1 MRIKNYFLAGAAL
14 LAVGTINAQEYVSP
28 AENVA
33 VGKTAV
39 ASTGTA
45 SMAFDDNTGTTR
57 WESSQ
62 IDGQWIY
69 VDLGKDYAIDQL
81 QLVWEGAYAKQYK
94 IFVASELTEE
104 MTAELSDD
112 DLSNDFQTGWTEA
125 ASVNEELSGFP
136 YTQNVDVKA
145 GTYGR
150 YVALQT
156 VERGTNYGTSLW
168 EFRVKSFGEYVVDG
182 AETASKMFVS
192 ANPTE
197 IYTGETATLNTAVVN
212 GKNLRIENA
221 EVAYSVSPAD
231 GLSIESNIATGVAS
245 GNYTVTATSGSVSA
259 NCTITVRE
267 EPVLASIEITADK
280 MQGSTNDTYTFTV
293 NGKNQFGE
301 PFTVENKEY
310 SADGAGNV
318 TFDGDKMTVDA
329 RGQYI
334 VTLKSGDV
342 TSNAVTINVVA
353 EGANLAL
360 GKTIVSSTE
369 GSENPQNAVDGNEGT
384 MWITNQPSD
393 AVAGDG
399 TTFIYD
405 AEIVV
410 DLGEEYDVNCVHTYW
425 EGASSADYT
434 VTFSTDNSVWSEPT
448 EAFTFTDGAGMQNRH
463 DWLMQDEAVK
473 ARYVK
478 VHSTRAATGYGVKIR
493 ELEVYSNSPLAPA
506 ELRHIEI
513 AADATVGHVDSNYN
527 FTVAMTDQ
535 YGKAYTLTPEEQA
548 EWVVSGGA
556 MTGNAFKADAKG
568 AYTVKY
574 KVGEIESNEV
584 TVNVVAE
591 GENILAGKTI
601 VSESEGDNYQIDRD
615 RPAANVIDGND
626 GSDWFIKDVNNST
639 TFTAEFVAD
648 FGDVANV
655 DAVHLHFEGAN
666 SCDYEI
672 LFSTDNEEFTPWKSY
687 SAEPKV
693 ENRHDWLYAETTTP
707 VRYIKFVS
715 SEVSNGGYGLRLFE
729 VEAYGED
736 NGHLAGGIEDINVNG
751 NIYLAGD
758 VVVMP
763 VVMSKAMVFS
773 ASGAM
778 VATADNADQI
788 NVSGLQSGMYIVKAV
803 DAEGNV
809 YTAKIV
815 K

>member
-33 VGKTAV
+33 VGKTST
-39 ASTGTA
+39 ASSGTA
-45 SMAFDDNTGTTR
+45 SSAFDDNTGTR
-57 WESSQ
+57 WESFQ

-182 AETASKMFVS
+182 AETASKMFVL

-197 IYTGETATLNTAVVN
+197 IYTGETATLSPAVIN
-212 GKNLRIENA
+212 GKNFRIADA
-221 EVAYSVSPAD
+221 EVEYSVEPAQ
-231 GLSIESNIATGVAS
+231 GLTIEGNVATGAAAGEYV
-245 GNYTVTATSGSVSA
+245 VTATCGSVSA

-280 MQGSTNDTYTFTV
+280 TQGSTNDVYTFTAK
-293 NGKNQFGE
+293 GKNQFGE
-301 PFTVENKEY
+301 DFAIPAESKQYE
-310 SADGAGNV
+310 ADGAG
-318 TFDGDKMTVDA
+318 TAIFDGDKMTVDA

-369 GSENPQNAVDGNEGT
+369 GSQDPQNAVDGNEAT
-384 MWITNQPSD
+384 MWITNQPAD

-463 DWLMQDEAVK
+463 DWLMQEEAVK

-478 VHSTRAATGYGVKIR
+478 IHSTRAATGYGVKLR
-493 ELEVYSNSPLAPA
+493 ELQVYSNSPLAPA

-513 AADATVGHVDSNYN
+513 AADATVGHIDSNYN

-535 YGKAYTLTPEEQA
+535 YGEAYTLTPEEHA

-601 VSESEGDNYQIDRD
+601 VSESEGDNYQIDR
-615 RPAANVIDGND
+615 PAANVIDGND

-672 LFSTDNEEFTPWKSY
+672 LFSTDNVEFTPWKSY

-693 ENRHDWLYAETTTP
+693 EDRHDWLYAETTTP

-715 SEVSNGGYGLRLFE
+715 NEVSNGGYGLRLFE

-778 VATADNADQI
+778 VATADNAGQV
-788 NVSGLQSGMYIVKAV
+788 NVANLQDGMYIVKAV

>member
-1 MRIKNYFLAGAAL
+1 MRIKNYFLASAAL
-14 LAVGTINAQEYVSP
+14 LAAASVNAQDYVSP
-28 AENVA
+28 AQNVA

-39 ASTGTA
+39 ASSGTA
-45 SMAFDDNTGTTR
+45 GLAFDDNIGTR
-57 WESSQ
+57 WESSH

-69 VDLGKDYAIDQL
+69 VDLGADYAIDQL

-94 IFVASELTEE
+94 IFVASELTEA
-104 MTAELSDD
+104 MNAELSDD
-112 DLSNDFQTGWTEA
+112 DLSNDFSTGWTEA
-125 ASVNEELSGFP
+125 ASVSEELAGFP
-136 YTQNVDVKA
+136 YTQDVNVNA

-168 EFRVKSFGEYVVDG
+168 EFRVKSFGEYVADG
-182 AETASKMFVS
+182 AETASKIFVT
-192 ANPTE
+192 ANPDE

-212 GKNLRIENA
+212 GKNFRSENA
-221 EVAYSVSPAD
+221 EVAYSVEP
-231 GLSIESNIATGVAS
+231 ATGLTIEGNVATGTAS
-245 GNYTVTATSGSVSA
+245 GEYVVTATSGSVSA

-267 EPVLASIEITADK
+267 EPVLTSIEITADK
-280 MQGSTNDTYTFTV
+280 TQGSTNDTYTFTV

-301 PFTVENKEY
+301 SFPVNDKVY
-310 SADGAGNV
+310 SADGAGNA

-342 TSNAVTINVVA
+342 TSNSVTIDVVA
-353 EGANLAL
+353 EGQNLAL

-369 GSENPQNAVDGNEGT
+369 GSQDPQNAVDGNEGS
-384 MWITNQPSD
+384 MWIANQPAD
-393 AVAGDG
+393 AEKGEGDSW
-399 TTFIYD
+399 IYD

-410 DLGEEYDVNCVHTYW
+410 DLGDEYDVNCVHTYW

-448 EAFTFTDGAGMQNRH
+448 EAFTFTNGAGMHNRH

-513 AADATVGHVDSNYN
+513 AADATAGHVKSNYN
-527 FTVAMTDQ
+527 FTVTMIDQ
-535 YGKAYTLTPEEQA
+535 YGETYTLAPDETA

-584 TVNVVAE
+584 TINIVAE

-601 VSESEGDNYQIDRD
+601 VSTSEGDNYQIDR
-615 RPAANVIDGND
+615 PVANVIDGND
-626 GSDWFIKDVNNST
+626 GSDWFIKDANNSAE
-639 TFTAEFVAD
+639 FTAEFIAD

-655 DAVHLHFEGAN
+655 DAIHLHFEGAN

-672 LFSTDNEEFTPWKSY
+672 LFSIDNEVYTPWQSFTE
-687 SAEPKV
+687 EPNV
-693 ENRHDWLYAETTTP
+693 RDRHDWLYTNGTEQ

-715 SEVSNGGYGLRLFE
+715 YKVAKGGYGLRLWE
-729 VEAYGED
+729 VEAYGEG
-736 NGHLAGGIEDINVNG
+736 NGHLAGGIEEVNANG

-758 VVVMP
+758 VVMMP
-763 VVMSKAMVFS
+763 AVMSKAMVFS

-778 VATADNADQI
+778 VAAVENAGEI
-788 NVSGLQSGMYIVKAV
+788 NVADLQSGMYIVKAA

>member
-33 VGKTAV
+33 VGKTST
-39 ASTGTA
+39 ASSGTA
-45 SMAFDDNTGTTR
+45 SSAFDDNTGTR

-156 VERGTNYGTSLW
+156 VERGTNFGTSLW

-182 AETASKMFVS
+182 AETASKMFVL

-197 IYTGETATLNTAVVN
+197 IYTGETATLSPAVIN
-212 GKNLRIENA
+212 GKNFRIADA
-221 EVAYSVSPAD
+221 EVEYSVEPAQ
-231 GLSIESNIATGVAS
+231 GLTIEGNVATGAAAGEYV
-245 GNYTVTATSGSVSA
+245 VTATCGSVSA

-280 MQGSTNDTYTFTV
+280 TQGSTNDVYTFTAK
-293 NGKNQFGE
+293 GKNQFGE
-301 PFTVENKEY
+301 DFAIPAESKQYE
-310 SADGAGNV
+310 ADGAGNA

-369 GSENPQNAVDGNEGT
+369 GSQDPQNAVDGNEGS
-384 MWITNQPSD
+384 MWIANQPAD
-393 AVAGDG
+393 AEKGEGDSW
-399 TTFIYD
+399 IYD

-463 DWLMQDEAVK
+463 DWLMQEEAVK

-478 VHSTRAATGYGVKIR
+478 VHSTIAATGYGVKLR
-493 ELEVYSNSPLAPA
+493 ELQVYSNSPLAPA

-513 AADATVGHVDSNYN
+513 AADATAGHVKSNYN
-527 FTVAMTDQ
+527 FTVTMIDQ
-535 YGKAYTLTPEEQA
+535 YGETYTLAPDETA

-584 TVNVVAE
+584 TINIVAE

-601 VSESEGDNYQIDRD
+601 VSTSEGDNYQID

-672 LFSTDNEEFTPWKSY
+672 LFSTDNVEFTLWKSY

-803 DAEGNV
+803 DAEGNA
-809 YTAKIV
+809 YTAKIA

>member
-33 VGKTAV
+33 VGKTST
-39 ASTGTA
+39 ASSGTA
-45 SMAFDDNTGTTR
+45 SSAFDDNTDTR

-112 DLSNDFQTGWTEA
+112 DLSNDFSTGWTEA
-125 ASVNEELSGFP
+125 ASVSEELAGFP
-136 YTQNVDVKA
+136 YTQDVNVNA

-168 EFRVKSFGEYVVDG
+168 EFRVKSFGEYVADG
-182 AETASKMFVS
+182 AETASKIFVM
-192 ANPTE
+192 ANPDE

-280 MQGSTNDTYTFTV
+280 MQGSTNDVYTFTV

-310 SADGAGNV
+310 SADGAGNA

-329 RGQYI
+329 RGQYL
-334 VTLKSGDV
+334 VTLKSGDI
-342 TSNAVTINVVA
+342 TSNTVTIDVVA

-369 GSENPQNAVDGNEGT
+369 GSENPQNAVDGDERS
-384 MWITNQPSD
+384 MWIANQPED
-393 AVAGDG
+393 AEKGEGDSW
-399 TTFIYD
+399 IYD

-425 EGASSADYT
+425 EGASAADYT
-434 VTFSTDNSVWSEPT
+434 VTFSTDNTVWSEPT
-448 EAFTFTDGAGMQNRH
+448 EAFTFVNGEGMQNRH

-478 VHSTRAATGYGVKIR
+478 VHSTIAATGYGVKIR

-513 AADATVGHVDSNYN
+513 AADATAGHVKSNYN
-527 FTVAMTDQ
+527 FTVTMIDQ

-626 GSDWFIKDVNNST
+626 GSDWFIKDANNSAE
-639 TFTAEFVAD
+639 FTAEFIAD

-672 LFSTDNEEFTPWKSY
+672 LFSIDNEVYTPWQSFTE
-687 SAEPKV
+687 EPNV
-693 ENRHDWLYAETTTP
+693 RDRHDWLYTNGTEQ

-715 SEVSNGGYGLRLFE
+715 HKVANGGYGLRLWE
-729 VEAYGED
+729 VEAYGEG

-803 DAEGNV
+803 DAEGNA
-809 YTAKIV
+809 YTAKIA

>member
-1 MRIKNYFLAGAAL
+1 MRIKNYFLAGVALIAA
-14 LAVGTINAQEYVSP
+14 GTINAQEYVSP

-45 SMAFDDNTGTTR
+45 SMAFDDNEGSR
-57 WESSQ
+57 WESSH

-69 VDLGKDYAIDQL
+69 VDLGADYAIDQL

-94 IFVASELTEE
+94 IFVASELTEA
-104 MTAELSDD
+104 MNAELSDD
-112 DLSNDFQTGWTEA
+112 DLSNDFSTGWTEA
-125 ASVNEELSGFP
+125 ASVSEELAGFP
-136 YTQNVDVKA
+136 YTQDVNVNA

-168 EFRVKSFGEYVVDG
+168 EFRVKSFGEYVADG
-182 AETASKMFVS
+182 AETASKIFVT
-192 ANPTE
+192 ANPDE

-212 GKNLRIENA
+212 GKNFRSENA
-221 EVAYSVSPAD
+221 EVAYSVEP
-231 GLSIESNIATGVAS
+231 ATGLTIEGNVATGTAS
-245 GNYTVTATSGSVSA
+245 GEYVVTATSGSVSA

-267 EPVLASIEITADK
+267 EPVLTSIEITADK
-280 MQGSTNDTYTFTV
+280 TQGSTNDTYTFTV

-301 PFTVENKEY
+301 SFPVNDKVY
-310 SADGAGNV
+310 SADGAGNA

-342 TSNAVTINVVA
+342 TSNSVTIDVVA
-353 EGANLAL
+353 EGQNLAL

-369 GSENPQNAVDGNEGT
+369 GPENPQNAVDGDEDT
-384 MWITNQPSD
+384 MWIANQPED
-393 AVAGDG
+393 AEKGEGDSW
-399 TTFIYD
+399 IYD

-425 EGASSADYT
+425 EGASAADYT
-434 VTFSTDNSVWSEPT
+434 VTFSTDNTVWSEPT
-448 EAFTFTDGAGMQNRH
+448 EAFTFVNGEGMQNRH

-513 AADATVGHVDSNYN
+513 AADATAGHVDTNYN
-527 FTVAMTDQ
+527 FTVTMTDQ
-535 YGKAYTLTPEEQA
+535 YGEAYTLGADETA
-548 EWVVSGGA
+548 EWIVSGGA

-568 AYTVKY
+568 DYTVKY

-584 TVNVVAE
+584 TINIVAE
-591 GENILAGKTI
+591 GENILAGRTI
-601 VSESEGDNYQIDRD
+601 VSETEGATW
-615 RPAANVIDGND
+615 PAVNAIDGND
-626 GSDWFIKDVNNST
+626 GSDWFIKDANNSAE
-639 TFTAEFVAD
+639 FTAEFIAD

-655 DAVHLHFEGAN
+655 DAIHLHFEGAN

-672 LFSTDNEEFTPWKSY
+672 LFSIDNGVYTPWQSFTE
-687 SAEPKV
+687 EPNV
-693 ENRHDWLYAETTTP
+693 RDRHDWLYTNGTEQ

-715 SEVSNGGYGLRLFE
+715 HKVANGDYGLRLWE
-729 VEAYGED
+729 VEAYGEG
-736 NGHLAGGIEDINVNG
+736 NGHLAGGIEEVNANG

-758 VVVMP
+758 VVMMP
-763 VVMSKAMVFS
+763 AVMSKAMVFS

-778 VATADNADQI
+778 VAAVENAGEI
-788 NVSGLQSGMYIVKAV
+788 NVADLQSGMYIVKAA

>member
-1 MRIKNYFLAGAAL
+1 MRIKNYFLAGVALIAA
-14 LAVGTINAQEYVSP
+14 GTINAQEYVSP

-45 SMAFDDNTGTTR
+45 SMAFDDNEGSR
-57 WESSQ
+57 WESSH

-69 VDLGKDYAIDQL
+69 VDLGADYAIDQL

-94 IFVASELTEE
+94 IFVASELTEA
-104 MTAELSDD
+104 MNAELSDD
-112 DLSNDFQTGWTEA
+112 DLSNDFSTGWTEA
-125 ASVNEELSGFP
+125 ASVSEELAGFP
-136 YTQNVDVKA
+136 YTQDVNVNA

-168 EFRVKSFGEYVVDG
+168 EFRVKSFGEYVADG
-182 AETASKMFVS
+182 AETASKIFVT
-192 ANPTE
+192 ANPDE

-212 GKNLRIENA
+212 GKNFRSENA
-221 EVAYSVSPAD
+221 EVAYSVEP
-231 GLSIESNIATGVAS
+231 ATGLTIEGNVATGTAS
-245 GNYTVTATSGSVSA
+245 GEYVVTATSGSVSA

-267 EPVLASIEITADK
+267 EPVLTSIEITADK
-280 MQGSTNDTYTFTV
+280 TQGSTNDTYTFTV

-301 PFTVENKEY
+301 SFPVNDKVY
-310 SADGAGNV
+310 SADGAGNA

-342 TSNAVTINVVA
+342 TSNSVTIDVVA
-353 EGANLAL
+353 EGQNLAL

-369 GSENPQNAVDGNEGT
+369 GPENPQNAVDGDEDT
-384 MWITNQPSD
+384 MWIANQPED
-393 AVAGDG
+393 AEKGEGDSW
-399 TTFIYD
+399 IYD

-425 EGASSADYT
+425 EGASAADYT
-434 VTFSTDNSVWSEPT
+434 VTFSTDNTVWSEPT
-448 EAFTFTDGAGMQNRH
+448 EAFTFVNGEGMQNRH

-513 AADATVGHVDSNYN
+513 AADATAGHVKSNYN
-527 FTVAMTDQ
+527 FTVTMTDQ
-535 YGKAYTLTPEEQA
+535 YGEAYTLGADETA
-548 EWVVSGGA
+548 EWIVSGGA

-568 AYTVKY
+568 DYTVKY

-584 TVNVVAE
+584 TINIVAE
-591 GENILAGKTI
+591 GENILAGRTI
-601 VSESEGDNYQIDRD
+601 VSETEGATW
-615 RPAANVIDGND
+615 PAVNAIDGND
-626 GSDWFIKDVNNST
+626 GSDWFIKDANNSAE
-639 TFTAEFVAD
+639 FTAEFIAD

-655 DAVHLHFEGAN
+655 DAIHLHFEGAN

-672 LFSTDNEEFTPWKSY
+672 LFSIDNELYTPWQSFTE
-687 SAEPKV
+687 EPNV
-693 ENRHDWLYAETTTP
+693 RDRHDWLYTNGTEQ

-715 SEVSNGGYGLRLFE
+715 HKVANGDYGLRLWE
-729 VEAYGED
+729 VEAYGEG
-736 NGHLAGGIEDINVNG
+736 NGHLAGGIEEVNANG

-758 VVVMP
+758 VVMMP
-763 VVMSKAMVFS
+763 AVMSKAMVFS

-778 VATADNADQI
+778 VAAVENAGEI
-788 NVSGLQSGMYIVKAV
+788 NVADLQSGMYIVKAA

>member
-1 MRIKNYFLAGAAL
+1 M
-14 LAVGTINAQEYVSP
+14 
-28 AENVA
+28 
-33 VGKTAV
+33 
-39 ASTGTA
+39 
-45 SMAFDDNTGTTR
+45 
-57 WESSQ
+57 
-62 IDGQWIY
+62 
-69 VDLGKDYAIDQL
+69 
-81 QLVWEGAYAKQYK
+81 
-94 IFVASELTEE
+94 
-104 MTAELSDD
+104 
-112 DLSNDFQTGWTEA
+112 
-125 ASVNEELSGFP
+125 
-136 YTQNVDVKA
+136 
-145 GTYGR
+145 
-150 YVALQT
+150 
-156 VERGTNYGTSLW
+156 
-168 EFRVKSFGEYVVDG
+168 
-182 AETASKMFVS
+182 
-192 ANPTE
+192 
-197 IYTGETATLNTAVVN
+197 
-212 GKNLRIENA
+212 
-221 EVAYSVSPAD
+221 
-231 GLSIESNIATGVAS
+231 
-245 GNYTVTATSGSVSA
+245 
-259 NCTITVRE
+259 
-267 EPVLASIEITADK
+267 
-280 MQGSTNDTYTFTV
+280 
-293 NGKNQFGE
+293 
-301 PFTVENKEY
+301 
-310 SADGAGNV
+310 
-318 TFDGDKMTVDA
+318 
-329 RGQYI
+329 
-334 VTLKSGDV
+334 KSGDI
-342 TSNAVTINVVA
+342 TSNTVTIDVVA
-353 EGANLAL
+353 EGQNLAL

-463 DWLMQDEAVK
+463 DWLMQEEAVK

-478 VHSTRAATGYGVKIR
+478 VHSTRAATGYGVKIL
-493 ELEVYSNSPLAPA
+493 ELQVYSNSPLAPA

-513 AADATVGHVDSNYN
+513 AADATAGHVESNYN
-527 FTVAMTDQ
+527 FTVTMTDQ
-535 YGKAYTLTPEEQA
+535 YGETYTLAPDETA

-584 TVNVVAE
+584 TINIVAE
-591 GENILAGKTI
+591 SENILAGKTI
-601 VSESEGDNYQIDRD
+601 VSTSEGDNYQID

-672 LFSTDNEEFTPWKSY
+672 LFSTDNVEFTPWKSY

-715 SEVSNGGYGLRLFE
+715 NEVSNGDYGLRLFE

-778 VATADNADQI
+778 VAAIDNADQI
-788 NVSGLQSGMYIVKAV
+788 NVTDLQSGMYIVKAI

-809 YTAKIV
+809 YTAKIA

>member
-1 MRIKNYFLAGAAL
+1 MRIKNYFLAGVALIAA
-14 LAVGTINAQEYVSP
+14 GTINAQEYVSP

-45 SMAFDDNTGTTR
+45 SMAFDDNEGSR

-69 VDLGKDYAIDQL
+69 VDLEKDYAIDQL

-94 IFVASELTEE
+94 IFIASELTEE

-168 EFRVKSFGEYVVDG
+168 EFRVKSFGEYVADG

-197 IYTGETATLNTAVVN
+197 IYTEETATLNTAVVN

-231 GLSIESNIATGVAS
+231 GLTIKGNIATGVAS
-245 GNYTVTATSGSVSA
+245 GNYTVTATSESVSA

-280 MQGSTNDTYTFTV
+280 TQGSTNDVYTFTV
-293 NGKNQFGE
+293 NGRNQFGE

-310 SADGAGNV
+310 SADGAGNA

-329 RGQYI
+329 RGQYL
-334 VTLKSGDV
+334 VTLKSGDI
-342 TSNAVTINVVA
+342 TSNTVTIDVVA

-360 GKTIVSSTE
+360 DKTIVSSTE

-384 MWITNQPSD
+384 MWIANQPAD
-393 AVAGDG
+393 AEKGEGDSW
-399 TTFIYD
+399 IYD

-448 EAFTFTDGAGMQNRH
+448 EAFTFTNGAGMQNRH

-478 VHSTRAATGYGVKIR
+478 VHSTRAATGFGVKIR
-493 ELEVYSNSPLAPA
+493 ELQVYSNSPLAPA

-513 AADATVGHVDSNYN
+513 AADATAGHVESNYN
-527 FTVAMTDQ
+527 FTVTMTDQ
-535 YGKAYTLTPEEQA
+535 YGETYTLAPDETA

-584 TVNVVAE
+584 TINIVAE
-591 GENILAGKTI
+591 GENILAGRTI
-601 VSESEGDNYQIDRD
+601 VSETEGATW
-615 RPAANVIDGND
+615 PAVNAIDGND
-626 GSDWFIKDVNNST
+626 GSDWFIKDANNSAE
-639 TFTAEFVAD
+639 FTAEFIAD

-655 DAVHLHFEGAN
+655 DAIHLHFEGAN

-672 LFSTDNEEFTPWKSY
+672 LFSIDNRVYTPWQSFTE
-687 SAEPKV
+687 EPNV
-693 ENRHDWLYAETTTP
+693 RDRHDWLYTNGTEQ

-715 SEVSNGGYGLRLFE
+715 HKVANGGYGLRLWE
-729 VEAYGED
+729 VEAYGEG
-736 NGHLAGGIEDINVNG
+736 NGHLAGGIEEVNANG

-758 VVVMP
+758 VVMMP
-763 VVMSKAMVFS
+763 AVMSKAMVFS

-778 VATADNADQI
+778 VAAVENAGEI
-788 NVSGLQSGMYIVKAV
+788 NVADLQSGMYIVKTA

>member
-45 SMAFDDNTGTTR
+45 SMAFDDNEGSR

-112 DLSNDFQTGWTEA
+112 DLSNDFSTGWTEA
-125 ASVNEELSGFP
+125 ASVSEELAGFP
-136 YTQNVDVKA
+136 YTQDVNVNA

-168 EFRVKSFGEYVVDG
+168 EFRVKSFGEYVADG

-197 IYTGETATLNTAVVN
+197 IYTGETATLSPAVIN
-212 GKNLRIENA
+212 GKNFRIADA
-221 EVAYSVSPAD
+221 EVEYSVEPAQ
-231 GLSIESNIATGVAS
+231 GLNIEGNVATGAAAGEYV
-245 GNYTVTATSGSVSA
+245 VTATCGSVSA

-280 MQGSTNDTYTFTV
+280 TQGSTNDVYTFTAK
-293 NGKNQFGE
+293 GKNQFGE
-301 PFTVENKEY
+301 DFAIPAESKQYE
-310 SADGAGNV
+310 ADGAGNA

-342 TSNAVTINVVA
+342 TSNSVTIDVVA

-369 GSENPQNAVDGNEGT
+369 GSQDPQNAVDGNEGS
-384 MWITNQPSD
+384 MWIANQPAD
-393 AVAGDG
+393 AEKGEGDSW
-399 TTFIYD
+399 IYD

-463 DWLMQDEAVK
+463 DWLMQEEAVK

-478 VHSTRAATGYGVKIR
+478 VHSTRAATGYGVKLR
-493 ELEVYSNSPLAPA
+493 ELQVYSNSPLAPA

-535 YGKAYTLTPEEQA
+535 YGEAYTLTPEEQA

-601 VSESEGDNYQIDRD
+601 VSESEGDNYQIDR
-615 RPAANVIDGND
+615 PVANVIDGND

-672 LFSTDNEEFTPWKSY
+672 LFSKDNVEFTLWKSY

-715 SEVSNGGYGLRLFE
+715 NEVSNGDYGLRLFE

-803 DAEGNV
+803 DAEGNA
-809 YTAKIV
+809 YTAKIA

>member
-1 MRIKNYFLAGAAL
+1 MRIKNYFLAGVALIAA
-14 LAVGTINAQEYVSP
+14 GTINAQEYVSP
-28 AENVA
+28 AQNVA

-39 ASTGTA
+39 ASSGTA
-45 SMAFDDNTGTTR
+45 GLAFDDNIGTR
-57 WESSQ
+57 WESSH

-69 VDLGKDYAIDQL
+69 VDLGADYAIDQL

-112 DLSNDFQTGWTEA
+112 DLSNDFSTGWTEA
-125 ASVNEELSGFP
+125 ASVSEELAGFP
-136 YTQNVDVKA
+136 YTQDVNVNA

-168 EFRVKSFGEYVVDG
+168 EFRVKSFGEYVADG
-182 AETASKMFVS
+182 AETASKIFVT
-192 ANPTE
+192 ANPDE

-212 GKNLRIENA
+212 GKNFRSENA
-221 EVAYSVSPAD
+221 EVAYSVEP
-231 GLSIESNIATGVAS
+231 ATGLTIEGNVATGTAS
-245 GNYTVTATSGSVSA
+245 GEYVVTATSGSVSA

-267 EPVLASIEITADK
+267 EPVLTSIEITADK
-280 MQGSTNDTYTFTV
+280 TQGSTNDVYTFTV
-293 NGKNQFGE
+293 NGRNQFGE

-310 SADGAGNV
+310 SADGAGNA

-342 TSNAVTINVVA
+342 TSNSVTIDVVA
-353 EGANLAL
+353 EGQNLAL

-369 GSENPQNAVDGNEGT
+369 GSENPQNAVDGDERS
-384 MWITNQPSD
+384 MWIANQPED
-393 AVAGDG
+393 AEKGEGDSWR
-399 TTFIYD
+399 YD

-410 DLGEEYDVNCVHTYW
+410 DLGEKYDVNCVHTYW

-478 VHSTRAATGYGVKIR
+478 VHSTRAATGYGVKIL
-493 ELEVYSNSPLAPA
+493 ELQVYSNSPLAPA

-513 AADATVGHVDSNYN
+513 AADATAGHVESNYN
-527 FTVAMTDQ
+527 FTVTMIDQ
-535 YGKAYTLTPEEQA
+535 YGETYTLAPDETA

-584 TVNVVAE
+584 TINIVAE

-601 VSESEGDNYQIDRD
+601 VSTSEGDNYQIDR
-615 RPAANVIDGND
+615 PASNAIDGND

-639 TFTAEFVAD
+639 EFTAEFVAD

-672 LFSTDNEEFTPWKSY
+672 LFSTNNVEFTPWKSY
-687 SAEPKV
+687 SAEPEV

-715 SEVSNGGYGLRLFE
+715 NEVSNGGFGLRLFE
-729 VEAYGED
+729 VEAYGEN
-736 NGHLAGGIEDINVNG
+736 NGHLAGVSSINTNG

-758 VVVMP
+758 VVMMP
-763 VVMSKAMVFS
+763 SVMSKAMVFS
-773 ASGAM
+773 TSGAM
-778 VATADNADQI
+778 VAAIDNADQI
-788 NVSGLQSGMYIVKAV
+788 NVTDLQSGMYIVKAV
-803 DAEGNV
+803 DAEGNA
-809 YTAKIV
+809 YTAKIA

>member
-33 VGKTAV
+33 VGKTST
-39 ASTGTA
+39 ASSGTA
-45 SMAFDDNTGTTR
+45 SSAFDDNTGTR

-104 MTAELSDD
+104 MTDELSDD

-182 AETASKMFVS
+182 AETASKIFVT
-192 ANPTE
+192 ANPDE

-212 GKNLRIENA
+212 GKNFRSENA
-221 EVAYSVSPAD
+221 EVAYSVEPAA
-231 GLSIESNIATGVAS
+231 GLTIEGNVATGTAS
-245 GNYTVTATSGSVSA
+245 GEYVVTATSGSVSA

-280 MQGSTNDTYTFTV
+280 MQGSTNDVYTFTAK
-293 NGKNQFGE
+293 GKNQFGE
-301 PFTVENKEY
+301 DFAIPAESKQYE
-310 SADGAGNV
+310 ADGAGNA

-329 RGQYI
+329 RGQYL
-334 VTLKSGDV
+334 VTLKSGDI
-342 TSNAVTINVVA
+342 TSNTVTIDVVA

-369 GSENPQNAVDGNEGT
+369 GSQDPQNAVDGNEGS
-384 MWITNQPSD
+384 MWIANQPAD
-393 AVAGDG
+393 AEKGEGDSW
-399 TTFIYD
+399 IYD

-463 DWLMQDEAVK
+463 DWLMQEEAVK

-478 VHSTRAATGYGVKIR
+478 VHSTRAATGYGVKLR
-493 ELEVYSNSPLAPA
+493 ELQVYSNSPLAPA

-584 TVNVVAE
+584 TINIVAE

-601 VSESEGDNYQIDRD
+601 VSTSEGDNYQID

-666 SCDYEI
+666 SCDYKI
-672 LFSTDNEEFTPWKSY
+672 LFSTDNMEFTPWKSY

-715 SEVSNGGYGLRLFE
+715 NEVSNGGYGLRLFE

-803 DAEGNV
+803 DAEGNA
-809 YTAKIV
+809 YTAKIA

>member
-33 VGKTAV
+33 VGKTST
-39 ASTGTA
+39 ASSGTA
-45 SMAFDDNTGTTR
+45 SSAFDDNTGTR

-94 IFVASELTEE
+94 IFIASELTEE

-182 AETASKMFVS
+182 AETASKMFVL

-197 IYTGETATLNTAVVN
+197 IYTGETATLSPAVIN
-212 GKNLRIENA
+212 GKNFRIADA
-221 EVAYSVSPAD
+221 EVEYSVEPAQ
-231 GLSIESNIATGVAS
+231 GLTIKGNVATGAAS
-245 GNYTVTATSGSVSA
+245 GEYVVTAASGSVSA

-267 EPVLASIEITADK
+267 EPVLTSIEITADK
-280 MQGSTNDTYTFTV
+280 TQGSTNDTYTFTV

-301 PFTVENKEY
+301 SFPVNDKVY
-310 SADGAGNV
+310 SADGAGNA

-342 TSNAVTINVVA
+342 TSNSVTIDVVA
-353 EGANLAL
+353 EGQNLAL

-369 GSENPQNAVDGNEGT
+369 GPENPQNAVDGDEDT
-384 MWITNQPSD
+384 MWIANQPAD
-393 AVAGDG
+393 AEKGEGDSW
-399 TTFIYD
+399 IYD

-448 EAFTFTDGAGMQNRH
+448 EAFTFTNGAGMQNRH

-493 ELEVYSNSPLAPA
+493 ELQVYSNSPLAPA
-506 ELRHIEI
+506 ELRHIE
-513 AADATVGHVDSNYN
+513 AGHVESNYN
-527 FTVAMTDQ
+527 FTVTMTDQ
-535 YGKAYTLTPEEQA
+535 YGETYTLAPDETA

-584 TVNVVAE
+584 TINIVAE

-601 VSESEGDNYQIDRD
+601 VSTSEGDNYQIDR
-615 RPAANVIDGND
+615 PASNAIDGND

-639 TFTAEFVAD
+639 EFTAEFVAD

-672 LFSTDNEEFTPWKSY
+672 LFSEDNVEFTQWKSY

-715 SEVSNGGYGLRLFE
+715 NEVSNGGYGLRLFE

-803 DAEGNV
+803 DAEGNA
-809 YTAKIV
+809 YTAKIA

>member
-33 VGKTAV
+33 VGKTST
-39 ASTGTA
+39 ASSGTA
-45 SMAFDDNTGTTR
+45 SSAFDDNTGTR

-104 MTAELSDD
+104 MTDELSDD

-182 AETASKMFVS
+182 AETASKIFVT
-192 ANPTE
+192 ANPDE

-212 GKNLRIENA
+212 GKNFRSENA
-221 EVAYSVSPAD
+221 EVAYSVEP
-231 GLSIESNIATGVAS
+231 ATGLTIEGNVATGTAS
-245 GNYTVTATSGSVSA
+245 GEYVVTATSGSVSA

-280 MQGSTNDTYTFTV
+280 MQGSTNDVYTFTAK
-293 NGKNQFGE
+293 GKNQFGE
-301 PFTVENKEY
+301 DFAIPAESKQYE
-310 SADGAGNV
+310 ADGAGNA

-329 RGQYI
+329 RGQYL
-334 VTLKSGDV
+334 VTLKSGDI
-342 TSNAVTINVVA
+342 TSNTVTIDVVA

-369 GSENPQNAVDGNEGT
+369 GSQDPQNAVDGNEGS
-384 MWITNQPSD
+384 MWIANQPAD
-393 AVAGDG
+393 AEKGEGDSW
-399 TTFIYD
+399 IYD

-463 DWLMQDEAVK
+463 DWLMQEEAVK

-478 VHSTRAATGYGVKIR
+478 VHSTRAATGYGVKLR
-493 ELEVYSNSPLAPA
+493 ELQVYSNSPLAPA

-513 AADATVGHVDSNYN
+513 AADATAGHVDTNYN
-527 FTVAMTDQ
+527 FTVTMTDQ
-535 YGKAYTLTPEEQA
+535 YGEAYTLGADETA
-548 EWVVSGGA
+548 EWIVSGGA

-584 TVNVVAE
+584 TINIVAE

-601 VSESEGDNYQIDRD
+601 VSTSEGDNYQIDR
-615 RPAANVIDGND
+615 PASNAIDGND

-639 TFTAEFVAD
+639 EFTAEFVAD

-672 LFSTDNEEFTPWKSY
+672 LFSTDNVEFTPWKSY

-715 SEVSNGGYGLRLFE
+715 NEVSNGGYGLRLFE

-803 DAEGNV
+803 DAEGNA
-809 YTAKIV
+809 YTAKIA

>member
-1 MRIKNYFLAGAAL
+1 MRIKNYFLAGVALIAA
-14 LAVGTINAQEYVSP
+14 GTINAQEYVSP

-33 VGKTAV
+33 VGKAAV

-45 SMAFDDNTGTTR
+45 SMAFDDNTDTR

-168 EFRVKSFGEYVVDG
+168 EFRVKSFGEYVADG

-197 IYTGETATLNTAVVN
+197 IYTGETATLSPAVIN

-280 MQGSTNDTYTFTV
+280 TQGSTNDTYTFTV

-310 SADGAGNV
+310 SADGAGNA

-463 DWLMQDEAVK
+463 DWLMQEEAVK

-513 AADATVGHVDSNYN
+513 AADATAGHVDSNYN

-584 TVNVVAE
+584 TINIVAE

-601 VSESEGDNYQIDRD
+601 VSTSEGDNYQID

-666 SCDYEI
+666 SCDYKI
-672 LFSTDNEEFTPWKSY
+672 LFSTDNVEFTPWKSY

-715 SEVSNGGYGLRLFE
+715 NEVSNGGYGLRLFE

-803 DAEGNV
+803 DAEGNA
-809 YTAKIV
+809 YTAKIA

>member
-1 MRIKNYFLAGAAL
+1 MRIKNYFLAGVAL

-33 VGKTAV
+33 VGKTST
-39 ASTGTA
+39 ASSGTA
-45 SMAFDDNTGTTR
+45 SSAFDDNTGTR

-104 MTAELSDD
+104 MIAELSDD
-112 DLSNDFQTGWTEA
+112 DLSNDFSTGWTEA
-125 ASVNEELSGFP
+125 ASVSEELAGFP
-136 YTQNVDVKA
+136 YTQDVNVNA

-168 EFRVKSFGEYVVDG
+168 EFRVKSFGEYVADG
-182 AETASKMFVS
+182 AETASKIFVT
-192 ANPTE
+192 ANPDE

-212 GKNLRIENA
+212 GKNFRSENA
-221 EVAYSVSPAD
+221 EVAYSVEPAA
-231 GLSIESNIATGVAS
+231 GLTIEGNVATGTAS
-245 GNYTVTATSGSVSA
+245 GEYVVTATSGSVSA

-280 MQGSTNDTYTFTV
+280 TQGSTNDVYTFTAK
-293 NGKNQFGE
+293 GKNQFGE
-301 PFTVENKEY
+301 DFAIPAESKQYE
-310 SADGAGNV
+310 ADGAGNA

-342 TSNAVTINVVA
+342 TSNSVTIDVVA
-353 EGANLAL
+353 EGQNLAL

-369 GSENPQNAVDGNEGT
+369 GSQDPQNAVDGNEDS
-384 MWITNQPSD
+384 MWIANQPAD
-393 AVAGDG
+393 AEKGEGDSW
-399 TTFIYD
+399 IYD

-410 DLGEEYDVNCVHTYW
+410 DLGEEYDVNCVHIYW

-434 VTFSTDNSVWSEPT
+434 VTFSTGNSDWSEPT

-463 DWLMQDEAVK
+463 DWLMQEEAVK

-478 VHSTRAATGYGVKIR
+478 VHSTRAATGYGVKIC

-513 AADATVGHVDSNYN
+513 AADATAGHVKSNYN
-527 FTVAMTDQ
+527 FTVTMIDQ
-535 YGKAYTLTPEEQA
+535 YGETYTLAPDETA

-584 TVNVVAE
+584 TINIVAE

-601 VSESEGDNYQIDRD
+601 VSTSEGDNYQIDR
-615 RPAANVIDGND
+615 PVANVIDGND

-666 SCDYEI
+666 SCDYKI
-672 LFSTDNEEFTPWKSY
+672 LFSTDNVEFTPWKSY

-715 SEVSNGGYGLRLFE
+715 NEVSNGGYGLRLFE

>member
-1 MRIKNYFLAGAAL
+1 MRIKNYFLASAAL
-14 LAVGTINAQEYVSP
+14 LAAASVNAQDYVSP
-28 AENVA
+28 AQNVA

-39 ASTGTA
+39 ASSGTA
-45 SMAFDDNTGTTR
+45 GLAFDDNIGTR
-57 WESSQ
+57 WESSH

-69 VDLGKDYAIDQL
+69 VDLGADYAIDQL

-94 IFVASELTEE
+94 IFVASELTEA
-104 MTAELSDD
+104 MNAELSDD
-112 DLSNDFQTGWTEA
+112 DLSNDFSTGWTEA
-125 ASVNEELSGFP
+125 ASVSEELAGFP
-136 YTQNVDVKA
+136 YTQDVDVKA

-168 EFRVKSFGEYVVDG
+168 EFRVKSFGEYVADG

-280 MQGSTNDTYTFTV
+280 MQGSTNDVYTFTV

-310 SADGAGNV
+310 SADGAGNA

-342 TSNAVTINVVA
+342 TSNSVTIDVVA
-353 EGANLAL
+353 EGQNLAL

-369 GSENPQNAVDGNEGT
+369 GPENPQNAVDGDEDT
-384 MWITNQPSD
+384 MWIANQPED
-393 AVAGDG
+393 AEKGEGDSWM
-399 TTFIYD
+399 YD

-410 DLGEEYDVNCVHTYW
+410 DLGDEYDVNCVHTYW

-463 DWLMQDEAVK
+463 DWLMQEEAVK

-478 VHSTRAATGYGVKIR
+478 VHSTRAATGFGVKIR

-584 TVNVVAE
+584 TINIVAE

-601 VSESEGDNYQIDRD
+601 VSTSEGDNYQID

-666 SCDYEI
+666 SCDYKI
-672 LFSTDNEEFTPWKSY
+672 LFSTDNVEFTTWKSY
-687 SAEPKV
+687 SAEPEV

-715 SEVSNGGYGLRLFE
+715 NEVSNGGYGLRLFE
-729 VEAYGED
+729 VEAYGEN
-736 NGHLAGGIEDINVNG
+736 NGHLAGVSSINTNG

-758 VVVMP
+758 VVMMP
-763 VVMSKAMVFS
+763 SVMSKAMVFS
-773 ASGAM
+773 TSGTM
-778 VATADNADQI
+778 VAAIDNADQI
-788 NVSGLQSGMYIVKAV
+788 NVTDLQSGMYIVKAV
-803 DAEGNV
+803 DAEGNA
-809 YTAKIV
+809 YTAKIA

>member
-33 VGKTAV
+33 VGKTST
-39 ASTGTA
+39 ASSGTA
-45 SMAFDDNTGTTR
+45 SSAFDDNTGTR

-104 MTAELSDD
+104 MTDELSDD

-182 AETASKMFVS
+182 AETASKIFVT
-192 ANPTE
+192 ANPDE

-212 GKNLRIENA
+212 GKNFRSENA
-221 EVAYSVSPAD
+221 EVAYSVEPAA
-231 GLSIESNIATGVAS
+231 GLTIEGNVATGTAS
-245 GNYTVTATSGSVSA
+245 GEYVVTATSGSVSA

-280 MQGSTNDTYTFTV
+280 MQGSTNDVYTFTAK
-293 NGKNQFGE
+293 GKNQFGE
-301 PFTVENKEY
+301 DFAIPAESKQYE
-310 SADGAGNV
+310 ADGAGNA

-329 RGQYI
+329 RGQYL
-334 VTLKSGDV
+334 VTLKSGDI
-342 TSNAVTINVVA
+342 TSNTVTIDVVA

-369 GSENPQNAVDGNEGT
+369 GSQDPQNAVDGNEGS
-384 MWITNQPSD
+384 MWIANQPAD
-393 AVAGDG
+393 AEKGEGDSW
-399 TTFIYD
+399 IYD

-463 DWLMQDEAVK
+463 DWLMQEEAVK

-478 VHSTRAATGYGVKIR
+478 VHSTRAATGYGVKLR
-493 ELEVYSNSPLAPA
+493 ELQVYSNSPLAPA

-584 TVNVVAE
+584 TINIVAE

-601 VSESEGDNYQIDRD
+601 VSTSEGDNYQIDR
-615 RPAANVIDGND
+615 PASNAIDGND

-639 TFTAEFVAD
+639 EFTAEFVAD

-672 LFSTDNEEFTPWKSY
+672 LFSTDNVEFTPWKSY

-715 SEVSNGGYGLRLFE
+715 NEVSNGGYGLRLFE

-803 DAEGNV
+803 DAEGNA
-809 YTAKIV
+809 YTAKIA